1 MRKIIASEFS
11 HEKNYEFETKHEDNS
26 FCPVDAPV
34 DAPCGCRIG
43 AAKTNYWL
51 RAGGRSQNVLR
62 SSRKR
67 RSCGVAPR
75 RVHGNFGRLE
85 RLDRRTFQNAE
96 SDCHRNAGPRAYSR
110 HQTRFKL

>member
-1 MRKIIASEFS
+1 MVLKPQLKQNKQRLKIMRKIIAGEF
-11 HEKNYEFETKHEDNS
+11 HMRKIMNS
-26 FCPVDAPV
+26 KPNMKTTAFVLSDAPV

-43 AAKTNYWL
+43 AAKTNYGL

-75 RVHGNFGRLE
+75 RVYGNFWGLE
-85 RLDRRTFQNAE
+85 RLDRRAF
-96 SDCHRNAGPRAYSR
+96 
-110 HQTRFKL
+110 

>member
-1 MRKIIASEFS
+1 MDLRLRMKRLEP
-11 HEKNYEFETKHEDNS
+11 NYEDNS
-26 FCPVDAPV
+26 FFPFDTTDNALFGYC
-34 DAPCGCRIG
+34 IG
-43 AAKTNYWL
+43 AAKTNYGL

-67 RSCGVAPR
+67 RACGVAPR
-75 RVHGNFGRLE
+75 SVHGNFGRLE